1 MSLPTLFVPAVPVG
15 GQGLVLRINGVA
27 PEPQGRRWYVLTQDG
42 AAYGLPQAL
51 WPWAM
56 ELDAQT
62 RRRERRMPA
71 VYAFRR
77 VGENVCAEPLST
89 LS

>member
-1 MSLPTLFVPAVPVG
+1 MSVPTLFVPPVLDG
-15 GQGLVLRINGVA
+15 DQGLVLRINGVA
-27 PEPQGRRWYVLTQDG
+27 PEPCGRRWYVLTMDG
-42 AAYGLPQAL
+42 VAYGLPQAL

-71 VYAFRR
+71 AFAFRR
-77 VGENVCAEPLST
+77 VGRTLFAEPVIACL
-89 LS
+89 